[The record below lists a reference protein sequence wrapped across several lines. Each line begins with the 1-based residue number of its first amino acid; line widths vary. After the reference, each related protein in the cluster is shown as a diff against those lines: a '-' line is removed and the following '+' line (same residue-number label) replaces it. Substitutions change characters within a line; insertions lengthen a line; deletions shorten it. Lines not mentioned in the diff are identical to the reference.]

1 MHCLDGLN
9 MIMSTE
15 SNQELSIELN
25 GSVLDIAIHQ
35 VHFTEA
41 FDIHLFGACRAA
53 GVTAVLEDY

>member
-1 MHCLDGLN
+1 

-15 SNQELSIELN
+15 SNQELSIKLN
-25 GSVLDIAIHQ
+25 GSVLDIAIRQ
-35 VHFTEA
+35 LHFTEA